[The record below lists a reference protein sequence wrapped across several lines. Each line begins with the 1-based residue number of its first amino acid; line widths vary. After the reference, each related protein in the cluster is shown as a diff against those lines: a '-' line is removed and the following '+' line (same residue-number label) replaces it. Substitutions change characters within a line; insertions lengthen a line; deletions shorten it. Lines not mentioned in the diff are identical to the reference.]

1 MHENEQEHT
10 EMAVASGE
18 GLEKLEDMIIRAA
31 ETTAGTIRAA
41 RAAIGSVIFGQERVV
56 ERALITVL
64 SGGHALLVGV
74 PGLAKTKLV
83 ETMGIVL
90 GLDARRIQ
98 FTPDLMPSD
107 ILGSEVLEESP
118 GGKRSFRFIPGP
130 IFAQLL
136 MADEI
141 NRASPRTQS
150 ALLQAM
156 QEQHVTVAGARHD
169 LPKPFHVLAT
179 QNPLEQE
186 GTYPL
191 PEAQLDRF
199 LMQIDVDYPDRDA
212 ERRILFETT
221 GSEEV
226 RPKPAMTAEELIA
239 AQRLVRRLPVGESVV
254 EAILALVRSARPGA
268 EGGEAAKLIAWGP
281 GPRASQALMLA
292 VRARALLEGRLAPS
306 VDDVIDLA
314 GPVLKHRMA
323 LTFAARA
330 DGETIDGL
338 IARLKTRFG

>member
-1 MHENEQEHT
+1 
-10 EMAVASGE
+10 MAVTGE
-18 GLEKLEDMIIRAA
+18 GLEKFEDMVVRAA
-31 ETTAGTIRAA
+31 ETTATHARAA
-41 RAAIGSVIFGQERVV
+41 RAAIGAVIFGQEQVID
-56 ERALITVL
+56 RALITIL

-83 ETMGIVL
+83 ETMGVAL

-107 ILGSEVLEESP
+107 ILGTEVLEEAP
-118 GGKRSFRFIPGP
+118 GGKRSFRFLSGP
-130 IFAQLL
+130 VFAQLL

-156 QEQHVTVAGARHD
+156 QEHHVTVAGARYD
-169 LPKPFHVLAT
+169 LPTPFHVLAT

-199 LMQIDVDYPDRDA
+199 LMEIDVDYPDREA
-212 ERRILFETT
+212 ERRILFDTT
-221 GSEEV
+221 GAEGA
-226 RPKPAMTAEELIA
+226 KAKAAMTTDDLMA

-254 EAILALVRSARPGA
+254 EAILALVRSARPGP
-268 EGGEAAKLIAWGP
+268 EGGETAKSIAWGP

-292 VRARALLEGRLAPS
+292 VRARALLDGRYAPS
-306 VDDVIDLA
+306 VDDVLELA
-314 GPVLKHRMA
+314 EPILKHRMA

-330 DGETIDGL
+330 DGETIPGV
-338 IARLKTRFG
+338 IGKLKSRIG

>member
-1 MHENEQEHT
+1 
-10 EMAVASGE
+10 MAVTGE
-18 GLEKLEDMIIRAA
+18 GLEKFEDMIVRAA
-31 ETTAGTIRAA
+31 ETTATHARAA
-41 RAAIGSVIFGQERVV
+41 RAAIGAVIFGQEQVID
-56 ERALITVL
+56 RALITIL

-83 ETMGIVL
+83 ETMGVAL

-107 ILGSEVLEESP
+107 ILGTEVLEEAP
-118 GGKRSFRFIPGP
+118 GGKRSFRFLSGP
-130 IFAQLL
+130 VFAQLL

-156 QEQHVTVAGARHD
+156 QEHHVTVAGARYD
-169 LPKPFHVLAT
+169 LPTPFHVLAT

-186 GTYPL
+186 ATYPL

-199 LMQIDVDYPDRDA
+199 LMEIDVDYPDREA
-212 ERRILFETT
+212 ERRILFDTT
-221 GSEEV
+221 GAEGA
-226 RPKPAMTAEELIA
+226 KAKAAMTTDDLMA

-254 EAILALVRSARPGA
+254 EAILALVRSARPGP
-268 EGGEAAKLIAWGP
+268 EGGEIAKAIAWGP

-292 VRARALLEGRLAPS
+292 VRARALLDGRYAPS
-306 VDDVIDLA
+306 VDDVLELA
-314 GPVLKHRMA
+314 EPILKHRMA

-330 DGETIDGL
+330 DGETIPGV
-338 IARLKTRFG
+338 IGKLKSRIG

>member
-1 MHENEQEHT
+1 
-10 EMAVASGE
+10 MAKATNDI
-18 GLEKLEDMIIRAA
+18 EKLEDMIVRTAESTAAHVRAA
-31 ETTAGTIRAA
+31 K
-41 RAAIGSVIFGQERVV
+41 AAIGEVIFGQERVV
-56 ERALITVL
+56 EHALITIL

-83 ETMGIVL
+83 ETMGTVL

-130 IFAQLL
+130 VFAQLL

-156 QEQHVTVAGARHD
+156 QEQHVTVAGTRHD
-169 LPKPFHVLAT
+169 VPKPFHVLAT

-199 LMQIDVDYPDRDA
+199 IMQIDVHYPDREA
-212 ERRILFETT
+212 ERRMLFDTT
-221 GSEEV
+221 G
-226 RPKPAMTAEELIA
+226 AEEHKARAAMSADDLIS
-239 AQRLVRRLPVGESVV
+239 AQRLVRRLPAGESVV
-254 EAILALVRSARPGA
+254 DSILALVRSARPGA
-268 EGGEAAKLIAWGP
+268 EGDAASKSIAWGP

-292 VRARALLEGRLAPS
+292 VRARALLDGRLAPS
-306 VDDVIDLA
+306 VDDVLELA
-314 GPVLKHRMA
+314 EPILKHRMA

-330 DGETIDGL
+330 EGESIEGV
-338 IARLKTRFG
+338 IARLKSRIG

>member
-1 MHENEQEHT
+1 
-10 EMAVASGE
+10 MAVATGE
-18 GLEKLEDMIIRAA
+18 SLEKMEDMIVRAA
-31 ETTAGTIRAA
+31 ETTAGHIRSAKAA
-41 RAAIGSVIFGQERVV
+41 VGAVIFGQEKVV
-56 ERALITVL
+56 DHALVTIL
-64 SGGHALLVGV
+64 SGGHALLIGV

-83 ETMGIVL
+83 DTLGTVL

-107 ILGSEVLEESP
+107 ILGSEVLEESA
-118 GGKRSFRFIPGP
+118 GGRRSFRFIPGP
-130 IFAQLL
+130 VFAQLL

-199 LMQIDVDYPDRDA
+199 LMEIDVDYPDLES
-212 ERRILFETT
+212 ERRILFDTT
-221 GSEEV
+221 GADEAKA
-226 RPKPAMTAEELIA
+226 KPAMTAEDLMA

-254 EAILALVRSARPGA
+254 EAILTLVRSARPGP
-268 EGGEAAKLIAWGP
+268 EGGEAARAIAWGP

-292 VRARALLEGRLAPS
+292 VRARALLDGRLAPS
-306 VDDVIDLA
+306 VDDVLDLA
-314 GPVLKHRMA
+314 EPVLKHRMA
-323 LTFAARA
+323 LTFSARA
-330 DGETIDGL
+330 EGETVAAVIGRL
-338 IARLKTRFG
+338 KARLG

>member
-1 MHENEQEHT
+1 
-10 EMAVASGE
+10 MAVAAGD
-18 GLEKLEDMIIRAA
+18 GLEKLEDMIVRTA
-31 ETTAGTIRAA
+31 ETTAANIRAA
-41 RAAIGSVIFGQERVV
+41 KTAIGPVICGQDKVV
-56 ERALITVL
+56 EQALVTIL
-64 SGGHALLVGV
+64 SGGHALLLGL

-83 ETMGIVL
+83 DTMGTVL

-107 ILGSEVLEESP
+107 IVGTEVLEESQT
-118 GGKRSFRFIPGP
+118 GKRSFRFLSGP
-130 IFAQLL
+130 VFAQLL

-199 LMQIDVDYPDRDA
+199 LMEIYVGYPDRDA
-212 ERRILFETT
+212 ERKILFETT
-221 GSEEV
+221 GSEETHA
-226 RPKPAMTAEELIA
+226 KPAMTGEDLLA
-239 AQRLVRRLPVGESVV
+239 AQRLVRRLAVGESVV
-254 EAILALVRSARPGA
+254 DAILALVRSARPGPDSP
-268 EGGEAAKLIAWGP
+268 EAAKLIAWGP
-281 GPRASQALMLA
+281 SPRASQALMLA
-292 VRARALLEGRLAPS
+292 VRARALLDGRLAPS
-306 VDDVIDLA
+306 IDDVLDLA
-314 GPVLKHRMA
+314 EPVLKHRMA
-323 LTFAARA
+323 LTFTARA
-330 DGETIDGL
+330 EGESIEAV
-338 IARLKTRFG
+338 IARLKARIG

>member
-1 MHENEQEHT
+1 MS
-10 EMAVASGE
+10 MPSE
-18 GLEKLEDMIIRAA
+18 GLETLEDMIVRAA
-31 ETTAGTIRAA
+31 EATAAHVRAA
-41 RAAIGSVIFGQERVV
+41 KAAIGAVIFGQDQVV

-83 ETMGIVL
+83 DTMGTVL
-90 GLDARRIQ
+90 GLEARRIQ

-107 ILGSEVLEESP
+107 ILGAEVLEEMP
-118 GGKRSFRFIPGP
+118 GGKRSFRFISGP

-169 LPKPFHVLAT
+169 MPKPFHVLAT

-199 LMQIDVDYPDRDA
+199 LMQVDVDYPDLEA
-212 ERRILFETT
+212 ERRILFDTT
-221 GSEEV
+221 GAEESK
-226 RPKPAMTAEELIA
+226 PKAAMTADDLIA

-254 EAILALVRSARPGA
+254 EAILKLVRSARPGPDA
-268 EGGEAAKLIAWGP
+268 GDAKVIAWGP
-281 GPRASQALMLA
+281 SPRASQALMLA

-306 VDDVIDLA
+306 VDDVVELA
-314 GPVLKHRMA
+314 APVLKHRMA

-330 DGETIDGL
+330 EGETIEAVVRRL
-338 IARLKTRFG
+338 TARIG

>member
-1 MHENEQEHT
+1 
-10 EMAVASGE
+10 MAASSGE
-18 GLEKLEDMIIRAA
+18 SLDKLEDMIVRGAEATAA
-31 ETTAGTIRAA
+31 HA
-41 RAAIGSVIFGQERVV
+41 RSARDAIGAVIFGQEHVV
-56 ERALITVL
+56 EQALTTIL

-83 ETMGIVL
+83 DTMGTVL

-130 IFAQLL
+130 VFAQLL

-156 QEQHVTVAGARHD
+156 QEQHVTVAGVRHD
-169 LPKPFHVLAT
+169 VPKPFHVLAT

-199 LMQIDVDYPDRDA
+199 LMQIDVHYPDREA
-212 ERRILFETT
+212 ERRMLFDTT
-221 GSEEV
+221 GAEESK
-226 RPKPAMTAEELIA
+226 PKAAMTADELMS

-254 EAILALVRSARPGA
+254 DAILALVRSARPG
-268 EGGEAAKLIAWGP
+268 EAAAEVSHLIAWGP

-292 VRARALLEGRLAPS
+292 VRARALLDGRLAPS
-306 VDDVIDLA
+306 VDDVLA
-314 GPVLKHRMA
+314 LAEPVLKHRMA

-330 DGETIDGL
+330 EGETVEAVIS
-338 IARLKTRFG
+338 RLKARIG